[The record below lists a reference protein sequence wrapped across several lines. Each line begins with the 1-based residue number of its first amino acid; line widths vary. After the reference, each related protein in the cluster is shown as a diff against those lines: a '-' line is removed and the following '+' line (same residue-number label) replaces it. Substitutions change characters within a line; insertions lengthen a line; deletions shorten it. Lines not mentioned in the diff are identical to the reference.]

1 MSFHRDLEEK
11 KEVTLHEHVT
21 AVQSDDPSHKE
32 EAPLSKW
39 AAAKQNPRI
48 VAWCIFAVWVI
59 VLTSFESLASSI
71 VLGIPEFRKDFGHP
85 FEKDYVLDAI
95 WQSAISG
102 GPVAT

>member
-1 MSFHRDLEEK
+1 MSAHRDLEGKVEVDLHDEK
-11 KEVTLHEHVT
+11 R
-21 AVQSDDPSHKE
+21 AVRSSGSSSQE
-32 EAPLSKW
+32 NVALSKW
-39 AAAKQNPRI
+39 ATIKQNRTAI
-48 VAWCIFAVWVI
+48 AWCIFAVWVV

-85 FEKDYVLDAI
+85 FEDNYVLDAI

>member
-1 MSFHRDLEEK
+1 MSAERDLEAK
-11 KEVTLHEHVT
+11 AEVDLHDGVR
-21 AVQSDDPSHKE
+21 AVRSNESSQED
-32 EAPLSKW
+32 AAMSKW
-39 AAAKQNPRI
+39 ETIKQNPTAI
-48 VAWCIFAVWVI
+48 AWCVFAVWVV

-85 FEKDYVLDAI
+85 FEDNYVLDAI